1 MTGCNTGRN
10 IQKHRGGG
18 GGGASTLQEALE
30 NSNIAT
36 IDINLISGA
45 KFIGDGS
52 GLTGIAGTGGGVGN
66 LQQVTNQH
74 NSTTNTVDLAN
85 TGTSLTT
92 SGTIISSGNITAP
105 SFIGSG
111 TSLTGIALAID
122 TSSNAARVSVLETD
136 LTSNV
141 SRISGLETD
150 LASNSSRIGTT
161 STDLASNASRVDV
174 LETGLTSN
182 ETDLTSNASR
192 IGVLE
197 TDLFSNSTRIGTIST
212 DLTSNSTRI
221 ATVST
226 DLASNSTRIATVS
239 TDLTSN
245 STRIATVSTD
255 LASNSTRIAT
265 VSTDLTSNSTR
276 IETVSTDLASNSTR
290 IATISTDLASNST
303 RIETVSTDLASN
315 STRIATVSTDLA
327 SNSTRIN
334 NLQNSTIIS
343 NSSSI
348 TDAFETGDLIYASGQ
363 NTLSNLSIGSTNE
376 VLTVSGGIPVWASP
390 GTSYWTQSGT
400 NIYRNT
406 GNIGIN
412 TNNPQYKL
420 DVNGIVNATS
430 FRGDGATLSNV
441 ALSTDLASNS
451 TRIATVSTDLASNST
466 RIATVST
473 DLTSNSTRIG
483 TISTDLTSN
492 STRIATVST
501 DLASN
506 STRIATVSTDLTSN
520 STRIETVSTDLAS
533 NSTRIATVSTDL
545 TSNSTRIET
554 VSTDLAS
561 NVLRIGTLESEVQP
575 VNRGGT
581 NITSY
586 GAGDML
592 YASAPSALS
601 KLTPSTAGFFLQ
613 TNGTGNAPTWEN
625 VANIGSS
632 TPANLYTD
640 DYITGGPWSGLTDAN
655 IRVLGNVSNL
665 SNQLVARDDK
675 GDIFVSNVNAIR
687 IYGDGTF
694 LTGVA
699 LSTDLASNST
709 RIGTI
714 STDLVSNS
722 TRIATVS
729 TDLASNST
737 RITTVSTDLA
747 SNSMR
752 IGTVSTDLA
761 SNSTRIGTVSTDLA
775 SNSTRI
781 GTVSTDLAS
790 NASRITTVENNVLIS
805 NSSGI
810 TSGIVQGDIL
820 IGDSTNTLSTLA
832 LGADSYVL
840 TADTTTGKP
849 TWKSASSIGTTVATL
864 SNTAYIIGGSYNG
877 GSAKTWS
884 LKASTA
890 NSTDHIVIRD
900 DSGNVYATEYHGDY
914 IKHAGDIDTHL
925 GFPSND
931 TFTVTTGGTER
942 MKINSS
948 GTTIP
953 EYVIHGGD
961 TNTKFGFPSDHTFTV
976 TTNNSERLRIDS
988 GGDVGIGVTN
998 PAYPLDVSGD
1008 INLTGDLRIN
1018 GTVQTFGG
1026 GSSVESE
1033 ASYFTVTVNGSSKF
1047 VIDGT
1052 QQPTLTLYR
1061 GVTYRFDQSDSSN
1074 GSHPFR
1080 ISTTAEGSQYSSGSS
1095 SSYNGSNGSSGAYRQ
1110 FIVPTNAPNTMYY
1123 NCEVHSG
1130 MGGTINIISGI
1141 VNTSGLVASNV
1152 FIQNHIGIGTS
1163 SPAYPLDVT
1172 GNMNISGGLR
1182 ANGASGTSGQVLT
1195 SSGGGAMSWST
1206 VSGSG
1211 GSSPWTTS
1219 GSGTYIYYNGG
1230 NVGISNTAPT
1240 NTLDIGS
1247 NVSINDSG
1255 SDTLII
1261 RRGNTYIEKD
1271 LYVGGVITSPVG
1283 GSMKI
1288 DTITVRSLNIKNMV
1302 VVAERPPKNI
1312 IIN

>member
-10 IQKHRGGG
+10 IQKYRGGG
-18 GGGASTLQEALE
+18 GGGTASTLQEALE
-30 NSNIAT
+30 NSNVAT

-52 GLTGIAGTGGGVGN
+52 GLTGISGTGGGVGN
-66 LQQVTNQH
+66 LQQVTDQH
-74 NSTTNTVDLAN
+74 NSTTNTVDLTN

-141 SRISGLETD
+141 SRVSGLETD
-150 LASNSSRIGTT
+150 LTSNSTRIATV
-161 STDLASNASRVDV
+161 STDLASNASRVGV

-182 ETDLTSNASR
+182 ETDLTSNVSR

-197 TDLFSNSTRIGTIST
+197 TELFNNSTRITTVSTDLASNSTRISTVSTDLTSNSTRIGTIST
-212 DLTSNSTRI
+212 DLASNSTRI

-239 TDLTSN
+239 TDL
-245 STRIATVSTD
+245 I
-255 LASNSTRIAT
+255 
-265 VSTDLTSNSTR
+265 SNSTR

-290 IATISTDLASNST
+290 IATVSTDLASNST

-327 SNSTRIN
+327 SNSTIIN

-420 DVNGIVNATS
+420 DVNGTVNATS

-441 ALSTDLASNS
+441 AL
-451 TRIATVSTDLASNST
+451 
-466 RIATVST
+466 
-473 DLTSNSTRIG
+473 
-483 TISTDLTSN
+483 
-492 STRIATVST
+492 
-501 DLASN
+501 
-506 STRIATVSTDLTSN
+506 
-520 STRIETVSTDLAS
+520 STDLAS

-586 GAGDML
+586 DTGDML
-592 YASAPSALS
+592 YASTPSALS
-601 KLTPSTAGFFLQ
+601 KLAPSTAGYFLQ

-625 VANIGSS
+625 VANIGSA

-640 DYITGGPWSGLTDAN
+640 DYLTGGPWSGLTDAN

-709 RIGTI
+709 RIATI
-714 STDLVSNS
+714 STDLASNSTRIATISTDLASNS

-737 RITTVSTDLA
+737 RIGTLSTDL
-747 SNSMR
+747 
-752 IGTVSTDLA
+752 V

-781 GTVSTDLAS
+781 TNLQNST
-790 NASRITTVENNVLIS
+790 IIS

-810 TSGIVQGDIL
+810 TNAFETGDL
-820 IGDSTNTLSTLA
+820 IYASSQNTLSNL
-832 LGADSYVL
+832 
-840 TADTTTGKP
+840 
-849 TWKSASSIGTTVATL
+849 SIG
-864 SNTAYIIGGSYNG
+864 
-877 GSAKTWS
+877 S
-884 LKASTA
+884 L
-890 NSTDHIVIRD
+890 N
-900 DSGNVYATEYHGDY
+900 
-914 IKHAGDIDTHL
+914 
-925 GFPSND
+925 
-931 TFTVTTGGTER
+931 
-942 MKINSS
+942 
-948 GTTIP
+948 
-953 EYVIHGGD
+953 
-961 TNTKFGFPSDHTFTV
+961 
-976 TTNNSERLRIDS
+976 
-988 GGDVGIGVTN
+988 
-998 PAYPLDVSGD
+998 
-1008 INLTGDLRIN
+1008 
-1018 GTVQTFGG
+1018 
-1026 GSSVESE
+1026 
-1033 ASYFTVTVNGSSKF
+1033 
-1047 VIDGT
+1047 
-1052 QQPTLTLYR
+1052 
-1061 GVTYRFDQSDSSN
+1061 
-1074 GSHPFR
+1074 
-1080 ISTTAEGSQYSSGSS
+1080 
-1095 SSYNGSNGSSGAYRQ
+1095 
-1110 FIVPTNAPNTMYY
+1110 
-1123 NCEVHSG
+1123 
-1130 MGGTINIISGI
+1130 
-1141 VNTSGLVASNV
+1141 
-1152 FIQNHIGIGTS
+1152 
-1163 SPAYPLDVT
+1163 
-1172 GNMNISGGLR
+1172 
-1182 ANGASGTSGQVLT
+1182 QVLT
-1195 SSGGGAMSWST
+1195 VSGGIPTWVAP
-1206 VSGSG
+1206 SGVG
-1211 GSSPWTTS
+1211 GGYWTQN
-1219 GSGTYIYYNGG
+1219 GNDVYYDGG

-1240 NTLDIGS
+1240 HTLDIGS
-1247 NVSINDSG
+1247 NVA
-1255 SDTLII
+1255 II
-1261 RRGNTYIEKD
+1261 DDGVDKLYIRGNVYSTNDIIS
-1271 LYVGGVITSPVG
+1271 LG
-1283 GSMKI
+1283 
-1288 DTITVRSLNIKNMV
+1288 TVHCKEIVAVNSKIKNSTV
-1302 VVAERPPKNI
+1302 VTEAPTRQI
-1312 IIN
+1312 RLI